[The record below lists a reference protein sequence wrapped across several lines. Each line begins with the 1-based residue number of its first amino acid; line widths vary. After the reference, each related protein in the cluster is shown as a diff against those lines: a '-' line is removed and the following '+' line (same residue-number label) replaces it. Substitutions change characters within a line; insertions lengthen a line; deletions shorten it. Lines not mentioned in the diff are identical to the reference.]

1 MDPRPPPLPGHLLD
15 GLRVQ
20 LRPAKRR
27 PHKRDDCL
35 VAAWLPPRLALR
47 ATPLP
52 VMLKSSTMQ
61 EESAVFVAVPPL
73 VVVLLLLLALLLL
86 LLLFL
91 LLLLLRRLVLV
102 LQVLLQRL
110 PASP

>member
-61 EESAVFVAVPPL
+61 EESAVSVAVPPL

-86 LLLFL
+86 LLFL
-91 LLLLLRRLVLV
+91 LLLLLRRLMLV